1 MTDTSR
7 PSGTDRVHRA
17 TPADAAPAQRSEP
30 AGMPYPDCP
39 QDLDR
44 FGPTRA
50 DAAVRVHAE
59 HVQADLEAQKRKW
72 DKGFTR
78 RRTLFGVASAGI
90 AALGAQL
97 VTTRVAFADPAATNR
112 TLVVVFLRGGMDG
125 LSVVQPLNDSNL
137 KTMRP
142 GLTIAADALLPA
154 GRGFG
159 LNPALLPLQP
169 YWKAGTMAAVHAVAT
184 PDASRSH
191 FQAQDCIERG
201 AADVAV
207 STGWLDRVLHAMGP
221 GTTFRAI
228 SEGNSLPRSLV
239 GNEPAIVLQGV
250 QNFTLQG
257 SGAIRDKSIA
267 ALQALYT
274 GLDHPLAGQAQATI
288 TAMAAAKKVG
298 ASNAAMGA
306 QYPGGGFAD
315 GLRDIAR
322 LVKAKVGLRV
332 AVLDVGGWD
341 MHTNLGNIDNGAM
354 KDNLTGLSTA
364 LAAFVKD
371 LGPSF
376 NDTTIVT
383 MSEFGRR
390 VEQNANAGVDHGH
403 GGLMLLLGGGLKGGQ
418 VHGKWPG
425 LSAGALDHGDV
436 AGSNDYRD
444 ALGDLLTKRFGL
456 GDLGPI
462 FPGYKYKP
470 MGVAV

>member
-1 MTDTSR
+1 MTDTSPVGSRDSGLPR
-7 PSGTDRVHRA
+7 PRTA
-17 TPADAAPAQRSEP
+17 EE
-30 AGMPYPDCP
+30 
-39 QDLDR
+39 LDR
-44 FGPTRA
+44 FGPTREQ
-50 DAAVRVHAE
+50 AALRVHAE
-59 HVQADLEAQKRKW
+59 HVCAELDEQKRKW

-78 RRTLFGVASAGI
+78 RRTLFGVSSAGI

-97 VTTRVAFADPAATNR
+97 VTTRVAFADPATTNR
-112 TLVVVFLRGGMDG
+112 TLVVIFLRGGMDG
-125 LSVVQPLNDSNL
+125 LSVVQPVNDSNL
-137 KTMRP
+137 RAMRP
-142 GLTIAADALLPA
+142 GLTIAESALLPA

-159 LNPALLPLQP
+159 LNPALAPLQP

-207 STGWLDRVLHAMGP
+207 STGWLDRVLRAMGP

-228 SEGNSLPRSLV
+228 AEGNSLPRSLV
-239 GNEPAIVLQGV
+239 GNEPAIVLRGV

-257 SGAIRDKSIA
+257 GGTIRDKSIA

-274 GLDHPLAGQAQATI
+274 GLDHPLAAQAQATLS
-288 TAMAAAKKVG
+288 AMAAARKVG

-332 AVLDVGGWD
+332 AVLDLGGWD

-354 KDNLTGLSTA
+354 KDNLTDLSTA
-364 LAAFVKD
+364 LAAFIRD

-376 NDTTIVT
+376 TDTTIVT

-390 VEQNANAGVDHGH
+390 VEQNGNAGVDHGH
-403 GGLMLLLGGGLKGGQ
+403 GGLMLLLGGGLQGGQ

-436 AGSNDYRD
+436 AGANDYRD

-462 FPGYKYKP
+462 FPGHKYKA

>member
-1 MTDTSR
+1 VR
-7 PSGTDRVHRA
+7 PVDDIPRPHT
-17 TPADAAPAQRSEP
+17 AA
-30 AGMPYPDCP
+30 
-39 QDLDR
+39 DLDR
-44 FGPTRA
+44 YGPTRA
-50 DAAVRVHAE
+50 EAALRLHAE
-59 HVQADLEAQKRKW
+59 RVTTDLAEQKRAW
-72 DKGFTR
+72 ERGFTR

-97 VTTRVAFADPAATNR
+97 VTTRVAFADPATTNR
-112 TLVVVFLRGGMDG
+112 TLVVIFLRGGMDG
-125 LSVVQPLNDSNL
+125 LSVVQPVNDNNL
-137 KTMRP
+137 KTLRP

-169 YWKAGTMAAVHAVAT
+169 YWKAGTMAAVNAVAT

-207 STGWLDRVLHAMGP
+207 TTGWLDRVLQAMGP
-221 GTTFRAI
+221 GTTFRAVA
-228 SEGNSLPRSLV
+228 EGNSLPRSLV

-250 QNFTLQG
+250 QNFALQG
-257 SGAIRDKSIA
+257 STAIRDKSIA

-274 GLDHPLAGQAQATI
+274 GLDHPLAMQAQETI

-298 ASNAAMGA
+298 TSNGGMAGT
-306 QYPGGGFAD
+306 YPGGGFAD

-322 LVKAKVGLRV
+322 LIKAKVGLRV
-332 AVLDVGGWD
+332 AVVDLGGWD

-354 KDNLTGLSTA
+354 KDNLTGLSAA
-364 LAAFVKD
+364 LSAFIKD
-371 LGPSF
+371 LGGAF
-376 NDTTIVT
+376 TDTTIVT

-403 GGLMLLLGGGLKGGQ
+403 GGTMLLFGGGLNGGQ

-436 AGSNDYRD
+436 AGANDYRD
-444 ALGDLLTKRFGL
+444 VLGDLLTKRFGVV
-456 GDLGPI
+456 DMGPI
-462 FPGYKYKP
+462 FPGYKYKT
-470 MGVAV
+470 MGVAA